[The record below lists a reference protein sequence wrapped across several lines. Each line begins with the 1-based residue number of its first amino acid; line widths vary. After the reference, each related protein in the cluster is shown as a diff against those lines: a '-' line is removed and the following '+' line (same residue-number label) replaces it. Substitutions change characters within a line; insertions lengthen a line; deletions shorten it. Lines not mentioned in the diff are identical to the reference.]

1 VENRTYQTNLESL
14 VKARTDQLQAAM
26 GSLERSYD
34 ITLEA
39 LGDALDLKDRETEGH
54 SRRVTLFT
62 IAIAQA
68 LGLPRE
74 QITVIARGAFLHDI
88 GKMAIPDK
96 ILNKPGKLE
105 TDEMTIMKEH
115 AYHGYQ
121 IVKKIPFLAEAAEIV
136 YSHQEWFNGN
146 GYPRH
151 LRGTEIPLGARIFSV
166 ADTFD
171 AITSDRPYRP
181 KQSLQAARAEI
192 ERWAGK
198 QFDPDIVKVFLQMP
212 DNIWEDLRKEIDG
225 QTYRAAYSTGAK
237 G

>member
-1 VENRTYQTNLESL
+1 MENRNYQTNLESL
-14 VKARTDQLQAAM
+14 VKARTEQLQATVRE
-26 GSLERSYD
+26 LERSYD

-105 TDEMTIMKEH
+105 PDEMLIMKEH

-121 IVKKIPFLAEAAEIV
+121 IVKKIPFLAEVAEIV
-136 YSHQEWFNGN
+136 YSHQEWFNGE

-151 LRGTEIPLGARIFSV
+151 LRGEEIPLGARIFSV

-181 KQSLQAARAEI
+181 AQTAQAARAEI
-192 ERWAGK
+192 DKFSGR
-198 QFDPDIVKVFLQMP
+198 QFDPEIVKVFLEMS
-212 DNIWEDLRKEIDG
+212 DKIWDDLRKEIDG
-225 QTYRAAYSTGAK
+225 QRYRAAYSKGAK